1 MRCGRILAKSS
12 LSMSLTLLGSSKC
25 APRRALTTVTAS
37 FGAISREVTQQPRD
51 RDRLP
56 RRGAVSLANKHPKR
70 FWNMR

>member
-37 FGAISREVTQQPRD
+37 FGAISREVTQQ
-51 RDRLP
+51 L
-56 RRGAVSLANKHPKR
+56 RGS
-70 FWNMR
+70 